1 MAHARKKIL
10 CVEDDREISALGLS
24 ASNGTSC
31 FTEWQS
37 QEDVRNTAHNVILLV
52 LRLMISS
59 KLATLVRS
67 ALWVRFCLENC
78 SSW

>member
-10 CVEDDREISALGLS
+10 CVDDDREISALGLS
-24 ASNGTSC
+24 AANGTSC
-31 FTEWQS
+31 FTE
-37 QEDVRNTAHNVILLV
+37 TAKSEGCKESGAQCHSAG
-52 LRLMISS
+52 LRLVISS
-59 KLATLVRS
+59 KLVTLVRS

>member
-1 MAHARKKIL
+1 M
-10 CVEDDREISALGLS
+10 GLS

-31 FTEWQS
+31 FTEQQS
-37 QEDVRNTAHNVILLV
+37 QEGVRNPAHNVILLV

-67 ALWVRFCLENC
+67 ALWVRSCLENC